1 METKVGPTEFQA
13 EVERLKAAGKLPQ
26 LEDLLGAVA
35 DSRTK
40 FRDKILEARK
50 SGEEKEGQ

>member
-1 METKVGPTEFQA
+1 MEKKVGPTEFQA
-13 EVERLKAAGKLPQ
+13 EVERLKAAGKLPSH
-26 LEDLLGAVA
+26 EDLLEAMVDTRG
-35 DSRTK
+35 K